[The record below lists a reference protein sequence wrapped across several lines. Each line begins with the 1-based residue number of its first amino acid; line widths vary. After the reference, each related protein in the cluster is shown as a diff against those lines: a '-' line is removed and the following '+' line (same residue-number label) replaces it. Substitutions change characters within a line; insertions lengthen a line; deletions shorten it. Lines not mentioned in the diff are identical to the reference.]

1 MLNQLLDL
9 IEGVI
14 FGLTWRRFF
23 ALVLLIG
30 ILWGVLFTFEHYTS
44 HFRLRKLE
52 KATALLSTLQEID
65 GSKSL
70 ESNEELS
77 TIRSNVILELQE
89 ITQQKPLLPPFKF
102 SFPLLKSKILS
113 LHSGFW
119 KFIIGSSPWII
130 ILVIRKFSSK
140 PMRGIIMRFLVFIL
154 ISGGFGI
161 ILPEFFLPIG
171 NLIIYPIGSFILLFL
186 ILFFWAKEQ
195 KT

>member
-9 IEGVI
+9 IQSII
-14 FGLTWRRFF
+14 FGLTWRRIL
-23 ALVLLIG
+23 AIALLIG
-30 ILWGVLFTFEHYTS
+30 IFWGVLFTFEHYTS

-77 TIRSNVILELQE
+77 TIKSNVILELQE

-113 LHSGFW
+113 LHFGFW

-130 ILVIRKFSSK
+130 ILVILKFRSE
-140 PMRGIIMRFLVFIL
+140 PMRGIRRLFAFIL
-154 ISGGFGI
+154 ISGGLGI
-161 ILPEFFLPIG
+161 ILPEFLWPIG
-171 NLIIYPIGSFILLFL
+171 NLIIYPIVSFILLLL
-186 ILFFWAKEQ
+186 ILYFLAKVQ